1 MTRWQAVNQ
10 NGTREKGKKG
20 LQWGIFLISLFPAQ
34 SGTQTTRAGGMAQ
47 LMPLLSALDCG
58 ERQQTARLHLGRRP
72 LLHVLTAG

>member
-10 NGTREKGKKG
+10 NGRREKGKKG
-20 LQWGIFLISLFPAQ
+20 PQWVIFLISLFPAQ

-58 ERQQTARLHLGRRP
+58 ETADRKIASREKT
-72 LLHVLTAG
+72 VAGFTC

>member
-10 NGTREKGKKG
+10 NGRREKGKKR

-47 LMPLLSALDCG
+47 LMLLLSALDCG
-58 ERQQTARLHLGRRP
+58 ETDGRPQDCISGEGRGY
-72 LLHVLTAG
+72 LYTC